1 MRLPRRLPLV
11 LPKRRMKRFCTM
23 ILVGLLGAATVAD
36 AVLQPTAIQ
45 AGAGSFGSIRIP
57 VYGMQLELDT
67 RPDLDGLQTG
77 MTAVKDFPSGVMTV
91 VGQPGLA
98 VQPALPAGAVV
109 KAEISGPAYG
119 EELHTIEGPPNG
131 LLELPNLQ
139 VPGDYVLRNVRLED
153 SRGNIILRR
162 APGRERI
169 RIKVIKKLL
178 VTQVTS
184 RALTLDE
191 IQQKGIVID
200 EKNFSA
206 VNFTV
211 GLTLGSEKV
220 EIDMPIAIPT
230 PQAELTQ
237 LRPPDLTRLPSVQ
250 QAFDRIN
257 IPNFSLSGF
266 QMRVPPD
273 LEEGKGIE
281 LPPINGVIVIPGNIG
296 FLNQF
301 FSVILQATNVA
312 PDGSELILREARATI
327 ALPLGRDG
335 IKASGD
341 DPLRVAQTRDHGI
354 QESLPLLDADGEA
367 SIAPQATNQAEF
379 LVEGLSE
386 GTHRVDFDISGDLYI
401 PQLGKT
407 LPMTGEAGGLVQV
420 RNPTFSITLA
430 HPDVVREG
438 EAYSIFATV
447 TNTSSTPAN
456 LFQLGLNT
464 RSMSGARLDDDEQD
478 LKKLDSLGPGQAESF
493 EFKLVAMTT
502 GEVTGT
508 VLLADEGIN
517 GSFILT
523 TGVGDTGIPLS
534 PDTLVLPKEAR
545 YLPDR
550 PDLLFQAV
558 RLLGQAYSVATAPAG
573 TLPPEIPRMRKS
585 FVFDQAVGLARAG
598 LRTRF
603 GQTALGAARDIAMDY
618 LGGDMQ
624 RLDALYPD
632 DEAAREQRRADL
644 IAFDTLR
651 RLADAGHDFSRVMG
665 EMLAA
670 QMTDPHQL
678 DRLQQEWADVYAS
691 RPAHL
696 SFGVSSRGPPPELRI
711 TDASGK
717 ALGRL
722 RPADPV
728 RRELPYAGRLPLFAQ
743 QDQSAAML
751 LLTAPESDSYEMAFG
766 SDPTKALRVS
776 LILPTAGGMEQILFP
791 ETELETA
798 GRGVVRWRRD
808 GEIEPRLEL
817 DMDGDGRPE
826 LTLEPEVRSA
836 IADRGPKLLGVK
848 QWSKGAR
855 PSIKPD
861 FEHGDPLGRM
871 LGLLYDEP
879 VEAGSATDP
888 ARYLIPENHVTQI
901 AMQPDRRLLFMVLE
915 KPVGPFVARELTVSG
930 VADLNGNRLE
940 DGVRIIAP
948 DPARGIG
955 GRFRG
960 QVVHADGRPVPYA
973 SVKYIQPIEKQALL
987 SGGCM
992 GSSEVR
998 DAVITSYDADREG
1011 RFSIDYVLQADFP
1024 PDCPD
1029 NVDIWL
1035 NEHSP
1040 PGTQNFKL
1048 EATDPETGEIGKLS
1062 TRIHFDGQSMGL
1074 KVVIRGYGTIK
1085 GRAVDE
1091 EGNPVRGGDPGTSE
1105 ALWIRARNIST
1116 GEWFSSW
1123 VDGDGNYSFPR
1134 SSPRLTPRSPRSRG
1148 CPPAT

>member
-1 MRLPRRLPLV
+1 
-11 LPKRRMKRFCTM
+11 
-23 ILVGLLGAATVAD
+23 
-36 AVLQPTAIQ
+36 
-45 AGAGSFGSIRIP
+45 
-57 VYGMQLELDT
+57 
-67 RPDLDGLQTG
+67 
-77 MTAVKDFPSGVMTV
+77 
-91 VGQPGLA
+91 
-98 VQPALPAGAVV
+98 
-109 KAEISGPAYG
+109 
-119 EELHTIEGPPNG
+119 
-131 LLELPNLQ
+131 
-139 VPGDYVLRNVRLED
+139 LED

-281 LPPINGVIVIPGNIG
+281 LLPINGVIVIPGNIG

-508 VLLADEGIN
+508 VL
-517 GSFILT
+517 
-523 TGVGDTGIPLS
+523 
-534 PDTLVLPKEAR
+534 
-545 YLPDR
+545 
-550 PDLLFQAV
+550 
-558 RLLGQAYSVATAPAG
+558 
-573 TLPPEIPRMRKS
+573 
-585 FVFDQAVGLARAG
+585 
-598 LRTRF
+598 
-603 GQTALGAARDIAMDY
+603 
-618 LGGDMQ
+618 
-624 RLDALYPD
+624 
-632 DEAAREQRRADL
+632 
-644 IAFDTLR
+644 
-651 RLADAGHDFSRVMG
+651 
-665 EMLAA
+665 
-670 QMTDPHQL
+670 
-678 DRLQQEWADVYAS
+678 
-691 RPAHL
+691 
-696 SFGVSSRGPPPELRI
+696 
-711 TDASGK
+711 
-717 ALGRL
+717 
-722 RPADPV
+722 
-728 RRELPYAGRLPLFAQ
+728 
-743 QDQSAAML
+743 
-751 LLTAPESDSYEMAFG
+751 
-766 SDPTKALRVS
+766 
-776 LILPTAGGMEQILFP
+776 
-791 ETELETA
+791 
-798 GRGVVRWRRD
+798 
-808 GEIEPRLEL
+808 
-817 DMDGDGRPE
+817 
-826 LTLEPEVRSA
+826 
-836 IADRGPKLLGVK
+836 
-848 QWSKGAR
+848 
-855 PSIKPD
+855 
-861 FEHGDPLGRM
+861 
-871 LGLLYDEP
+871 
-879 VEAGSATDP
+879 
-888 ARYLIPENHVTQI
+888 
-901 AMQPDRRLLFMVLE
+901 
-915 KPVGPFVARELTVSG
+915 
-930 VADLNGNRLE
+930 
-940 DGVRIIAP
+940 
-948 DPARGIG
+948 
-955 GRFRG
+955 
-960 QVVHADGRPVPYA
+960 
-973 SVKYIQPIEKQALL
+973 
-987 SGGCM
+987 
-992 GSSEVR
+992 
-998 DAVITSYDADREG
+998 
-1011 RFSIDYVLQADFP
+1011 
-1024 PDCPD
+1024 
-1029 NVDIWL
+1029 
-1035 NEHSP
+1035 
-1040 PGTQNFKL
+1040 
-1048 EATDPETGEIGKLS
+1048 
-1062 TRIHFDGQSMGL
+1062 
-1074 KVVIRGYGTIK
+1074 
-1085 GRAVDE
+1085 
-1091 EGNPVRGGDPGTSE
+1091 
-1105 ALWIRARNIST
+1105 
-1116 GEWFSSW
+1116 
-1123 VDGDGNYSFPR
+1123 
-1134 SSPRLTPRSPRSRG
+1134 
-1148 CPPAT
+1148 